1 MPPITPSSLSDL
13 KRPQAWGAELSLP
26 ISLPIIIMSSI
37 IASAGEAAHS
47 FVASL
52 LAHAQINP
60 GDTIPKT
67 EIKEDA
73 PDQTVPLVLTGK
85 NVLIGVPGAFTTPC
99 NGHIPPF
106 IESYEEFKAKGVN
119 AIYIFGVND
128 TFVTKAWKEKL
139 APNGTR
145 EKRLIILFDSYLIV
159 KPTAIHFI
167 ADDKA
172 SFVSSVGLA
181 FDASGLLG
189 GIRSKRFA
197 IVTEGDKVVSVAVE
211 EAPPNVTVT
220 SAQSVLAS
228 L

>member
-1 MPPITPSSLSDL
+1 MTSV
-13 KRPQAWGAELSLP
+13 
-26 ISLPIIIMSSI
+26 
-37 IASAGEAAHS
+37 IASAAQAAHS
-47 FVASL
+47 IAASL
-52 LAHAQINP
+52 LAHAQIKP
-60 GDTIPKT
+60 GDSIPKT

-73 PDQTVPLVLTGK
+73 PDKADPLVLTGK

-99 NGHIPPF
+99 NAHIPAF
-106 IESYEEFKAKGVN
+106 IESYEKFKEKGVN

-128 TFVTKAWKEKL
+128 AFVTKYVNSIVIVWAKSYCDSPADRAWKEKL
-139 APNGTR
+139 APNGT
-145 EKRLIILFDSYLIV
+145 
-159 KPTAIHFI
+159 TIHFI

-220 SAQSVLAS
+220 SAKSVLAS